1 MMYGYLAT
9 SSSTALTAVGAA
21 RTVVAP
27 TVVWGMAALLTHR
40 NARMPVRPRQPCE
53 IKPCLIIASLT
64 LSESV
69 IRSPTSRRLRTPFGM
84 LPAAL
89 WSLQSRCGR
98 VPIVSA
104 CNSGLVQ
111 LKRALVQIICKTR
124 ISPERLR
131 GTARAPSMFFP
142 EVRQP
147 SGSLRGEL
155 QAECAH
161 DLKHSAEPRIAVLR
175 QRLIEPLAGQARVL
189 RKLHHAAGARDV
201 TKRLCQQRRVIRR
214 FLETCL
220 EVGHHIGFGFEVV
233 SSVPAREAAVG
244 SLRCYGVTSGFRVF
258 KSPKRVKSRSA
269 VNSSRTP

>member
-1 MMYGYLAT
+1 
-9 SSSTALTAVGAA
+9 
-21 RTVVAP
+21 
-27 TVVWGMAALLTHR
+27 
-40 NARMPVRPRQPCE
+40 
-53 IKPCLIIASLT
+53 
-64 LSESV
+64 
-69 IRSPTSRRLRTPFGM
+69 
-84 LPAAL
+84 
-89 WSLQSRCGR
+89 
-98 VPIVSA
+98 
-104 CNSGLVQ
+104 
-111 LKRALVQIICKTR
+111 
-124 ISPERLR
+124 
-131 GTARAPSMFFP
+131 MFFP

-233 SSVPAREAAVG
+233 SSVLDSVAGTVIDTHFAHARADRPTAFMRRVLRNAARNWNGWLLWKHQTPATPRMTSRGNA
-244 SLRCYGVTSGFRVF
+244 SSWVTSAL
-258 KSPKRVKSRSA
+258 RSSLA
-269 VNSSRTP
+269 IGGVDH